1 MFTNIADDMF
11 GDGRLTREERIAL
24 SGGIGSALD
33 AFRAT
38 LEERAAGLYSR
49 DPYRD
54 PASPAPVDMGE
65 ASIRTDEEIELVE
78 SAIRRDGTIFGK
90 IIQPGWGSTGYYPAD
105 VLERDGAQ
113 VYRAGTHMYWNHA
126 TATEEAERPEGDLNT
141 LAAVLTT
148 NAQWL
153 ANGPKGPGL
162 YANAKVF
169 SDYADKINEKAEFT
183 GLSIRGGGSFRFGEA
198 DGREGRI
205 ITAIKR
211 ADSIDFVTKAGAGG
225 HVVLMESQPA
235 PQWTEE
241 EQTDMDE
248 LKEALA
254 LVETQKAQIARL
266 TEGLI
271 LREAKD
277 IATTELAKST
287 LPAVTQTRLATT
299 LAANPPVA
307 DGALDKAAYATKI
320 AEAIA
325 DETAYLQQVAGFG
338 NGRVEGMG
346 TTSTTT
352 TTDAPDHTKRMVES
366 FKALGMSDKEAAVA
380 AAGRLH

>member
-1 MFTNIADDMF
+1 
-11 GDGRLTREERIAL
+11 
-24 SGGIGSALD
+24 
-33 AFRAT
+33 
-38 LEERAAGLYSR
+38 
-49 DPYRD
+49 
-54 PASPAPVDMGE
+54 
-65 ASIRTDEEIELVE
+65 
-78 SAIRRDGTIFGK
+78 
-90 IIQPGWGSTGYYPAD
+90 
-105 VLERDGAQ
+105 
-113 VYRAGTHMYWNHA
+113 
-126 TATEEAERPEGDLNT
+126 
-141 LAAVLTT
+141 
-148 NAQWL
+148 
-153 ANGPKGPGL
+153 
-162 YANAKVF
+162 
-169 SDYADKINEKAEFT
+169 
-183 GLSIRGGGSFRFGEA
+183 
-198 DGREGRI
+198 
-205 ITAIKR
+205 
-211 ADSIDFVTKAGAGG
+211 
-225 HVVLMESQPA
+225 
-235 PQWTEE
+235 
-241 EQTDMDE
+241 MDE